1 MSMTIHVTFLPQ
13 DDPDAAISFYCAY
26 RDPAGNM
33 VRIQEW
39 S

>member
-1 MSMTIHVTFLPQ
+1 VQEPTEQPYGIR
-13 DDPDAAISFYCAY
+13 DCAL

-33 VRIQEW
+33 VRIQEL